1 MQIKTIITILLF
13 TFFSKQSWAQVREIV
28 FQGSIYDSKTK
39 KPVPYVAVK
48 DKNSGQGEVASKEG
62 LFTIQTSLGSRL
74 TCSSLGY
81 KKTIIEIPFDLD
93 NDTIVLKIFMYK
105 DTLTLREVVIRPY
118 PNRAQFGDVFVNK
131 KIEKDPIQKA
141 QDAIIEALQNADNT
155 TLTKKEDMPAG
166 ATIVSVSPSEVIT
179 HIIERNKNNK
189 NRTMGYAYFFDSIP
203 DSIRLNNP
211 HRTLEE
217 IRNEML
223 PKKNK

>member
-1 MQIKTIITILLF
+1 MPFKTLLILALITLLTHSSYAQI
-13 TFFSKQSWAQVREIV
+13 RNIV
-28 FQGSIYDSKTK
+28 FEGSIYDSRTK

-48 DKNSGQGEVASKEG
+48 DKDSGQGEVASKEG

-81 KKTIIEIPFDLD
+81 KKTVIEIPFDLE

-105 DTLTLREVVIRPY
+105 DTLTLKEVVIRPY

-141 QDAIIEALQNADNT
+141 QDAIIEALENADKGS
-155 TLTKKEDMPAG
+155 LIKKEDMPAG

-179 HIIERNKNNK
+179 RIIERNKNKK
-189 NRTMGYAYFFDSIP
+189 NRTMGYAYFFDSVP

-217 IRNEML
+217 IRKEML
-223 PKKNK
+223 PQKEE